1 MADRQWRAA
10 VRLAMVAA
18 SALAVTAWPGVL
30 PANAQDAY
38 PSKPIKIIVA
48 TAPGGA
54 TDLTARLLAQ
64 KMSASM
70 GQPVIVDNKP
80 GANSIIGT
88 DAVAKAPADGY
99 TVLMIDRG
107 TISINPSLYVKLPYD
122 TLKDLAYIG
131 IATDAPY
138 VLVVNPTLGVK
149 TVAEL
154 IALAKTKELS
164 YGSFGIGSMAQLN
177 LESFAQKGGIKM
189 LHVPY
194 KGASPA
200 VGAVVSN
207 EVALAVATLPSSLGF
222 IKEGRVIPLA
232 VGSDKRLP
240 QLPDVPTAMEAGLAV
255 DTILPVFFGLVA
267 PAGTPPAVIAKLN
280 AELKTA
286 LADPDVAAKLTAAG
300 LVPTGTTPEAMAST
314 ITADIERFGALVKLI
329 GIKPE

>member
-1 MADRQWRAA
+1 MRNFNR
-10 VRLAMVAA
+10 RTLIT
-18 SALAVTAWPGVL
+18 ALAAAAWAA
-30 PANAQDAY
+30 PATAQDAY

-54 TDLTARLLAQ
+54 TDLTARLIGQ

-70 GQPVIVDNKP
+70 GQPVVVDNKP

-88 DAVAKAPADGY
+88 DAVAKATPDGY

-131 IATDAPY
+131 VATDAPY
-138 VLVVNPTLGVK
+138 VLVVNPSLGVK
-149 TVAEL
+149 TVADL

-164 YGSFGIGSMAQLN
+164 YGSFGVGSMAQLN
-177 LESFAQKGGIKM
+177 LEAFAQKGGIKM

-200 VGAVVSN
+200 VGAVVSG
-207 EVALAVATLPSSLGF
+207 EVSLAVATLPSSLGF

-240 QLPDVPTAMEAGLAV
+240 QLPDVPTAVEAGLAA

-267 PAGTPPAVIAKLN
+267 PAGTPAPVIAKLN
-280 AELKTA
+280 AELKKA
-286 LADPDVAAKLTAAG
+286 LADPEVATKLTAAG
-300 LVPTGTTPEAMAST
+300 LVPTGTSPEEMTST
-314 ITADIERFGALVKLI
+314 ITGDITRFGALVKSI
-329 GIKPE
+329 GITPE

>member
-1 MADRQWRAA
+1 MGDNDMRSLNR
-10 VRLAMVAA
+10 RTLIG
-18 SALAVTAWPGVL
+18 ALAVATLIG
-30 PANAQDAY
+30 PAHAQDVY

-54 TDLTARLLAQ
+54 TDLTARLIGQ

-70 GQPVIVDNKP
+70 GQPVVVDNKP

-88 DAVAKAPADGY
+88 DAVAKAAPDGY

-122 TLKDLAYIG
+122 TLKDLAYVG

-164 YGSFGIGSMAQLN
+164 YGSFGVGSMAQLN
-177 LESFAQKGGIKM
+177 LEAFAQKGGIKM

-207 EVALAVATLPSSLGF
+207 EVSLAVATLPSSLGF

-232 VGSDKRLP
+232 VGSARRLA
-240 QLPDVPTAMEAGLAV
+240 QLPDVPTAVEAGLAA

-267 PAGTPPAVIAKLN
+267 PAGTPAPIIAKLN
-280 AELKTA
+280 AELKNA
-286 LADPDVAAKLTAAG
+286 LADPEVATKLMAAG
-300 LVPTGTTPEAMAST
+300 LVPTGTSPEEMTST
-314 ITADIERFGALVKLI
+314 ITADITRFGALVKSI

>member
-1 MADRQWRAA
+1 MRNFNRR
-10 VRLAMVAA
+10 VVIT
-18 SALAVTAWPGVL
+18 ALATAAL
-30 PANAQDAY
+30 IAPAHAQDVY

-54 TDLTARLLAQ
+54 TDLTARLIGQ

-70 GQPVIVDNKP
+70 GQPVVVDNKP

-88 DAVAKAPADGY
+88 EAVAKAAPDGY

-122 TLKDLAYIG
+122 TLKDLAYVG
-131 IATDAPY
+131 VATDAPY

-177 LESFAQKGGIKM
+177 LEAFAQKGGIKM

-222 IKEGRVIPLA
+222 IKEGRVIALA
-232 VGSDKRLP
+232 VGSATRLP
-240 QLPDVPTAMEAGLAV
+240 QLPDVPTAVEAGLAA

-267 PAGTPPAVIAKLN
+267 PAGTPAPIIAKLN
-280 AELKTA
+280 AELKKA
-286 LADPDVAAKLTAAG
+286 LADPDVATKLTAAG
-300 LVPTGTTPEAMAST
+300 LVPTGTSPEDMTST
-314 ITADIERFGALVKLI
+314 ITADITRFGALVKAI